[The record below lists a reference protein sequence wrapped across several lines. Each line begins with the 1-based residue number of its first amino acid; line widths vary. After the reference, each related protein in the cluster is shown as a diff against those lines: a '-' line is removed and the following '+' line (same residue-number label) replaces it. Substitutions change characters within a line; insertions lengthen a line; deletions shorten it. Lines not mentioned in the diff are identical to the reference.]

1 MVDKECNLRA
11 GVYQV
16 QTFGTTQTSRDAE
29 KFINLYR
36 SYTYYH
42 IYDFIYV
49 IGEIPMEIN
58 ASVDMKP
65 LTLPPL
71 VWVAGTVYEILV
83 QPGEQFYVF
92 AIKPAKGSGV
102 ILRIADAHTGAP
114 MSSVTTG
121 NLVYDLMK
129 EAYFRKLNVQVA
141 YRDFGQDPQSG
152 INKLCIDRVILT
164 Q

>member
-1 MVDKECNLRA
+1 M
-11 GVYQV
+11 
-16 QTFGTTQTSRDAE
+16 
-29 KFINLYR
+29 
-36 SYTYYH
+36 
-42 IYDFIYV
+42 
-49 IGEIPMEIN
+49 
-58 ASVDMKP
+58 
-65 LTLPPL
+65 
-71 VWVAGTVYEILV
+71 WVAGTVYEILV

-92 AIKPAKGSGV
+92 AVKPAQGSGV

-114 MSSVTTG
+114 MSSVTAY

-141 YRDFGQDPQSG
+141 YRDFGLDPQSG